1 MATQAIEAAPS
12 DSAPTDRIQVLV
24 LHGRQ
29 SNQNLSGFQINA
41 LKSACGKDVDFNF
54 LDGNIPWSY
63 RPGIDLHEADQMSV
77 SLSKGMDMK
86 VWFMHTTD
94 DKRPRPDL
102 WQQQDPS
109 VTVNYENPDAA
120 VDALLERVRDGPRV
134 DVVLGLF
141 EGSIIVHLAAAR
153 LMQQNESLPWELS
166 VFFGSLPIRDDKY
179 ATVFAQGRKAAHKT
193 IHVFGRHD
201 EYYFYGRHAA
211 GRVAPEDYY
220 ENALVMEHEEGHRLP
235 GSQPDAGRI
244 YGRIATEMRYCLGF
258 PLPDGTHPMELHTWR
273 RTQRP
278 PKPISHPILDLDVMV
293 PRKLRILCLC
303 GGHSCAELV
312 KFQTTA
318 LRMAIGKDAADW
330 IYIEGTEDWP
340 QAQKRYIKEE
350 EYDAWFAEEPVVSD
364 MEKKLSKG
372 AQLKNWYMDTL
383 HEVVPSNKPNREKQF
398 DPTTRVIYHDVVDNI
413 EKLRKQIIDEGP
425 FDVLVAFSQGCIM
438 THLLIGHMRKETP
451 TNVFPEEHRRFYGR
465 DSGEEMPWRLSVF
478 FSGMHIRDK
487 DYMNL
492 FDTPS
497 PHPTVHVFGKE
508 DEFYDYGRD
517 GFENKP
523 QEEYY
528 VDPLVMTHGQGH
540 MFPSDQPRAKQIYDR
555 VAQEVWKYCGGSRGP

>member
-1 MATQAIEAAPS
+1 
-12 DSAPTDRIQVLV
+12 
-24 LHGRQ
+24 
-29 SNQNLSGFQINA
+29 
-41 LKSACGKDVDFNF
+41 
-54 LDGNIPWSY
+54 
-63 RPGIDLHEADQMSV
+63 
-77 SLSKGMDMK
+77 
-86 VWFMHTTD
+86 
-94 DKRPRPDL
+94 
-102 WQQQDPS
+102 
-109 VTVNYENPDAA
+109 
-120 VDALLERVRDGPRV
+120 V
-134 DVVLGLF
+134 DVVLGVF
-141 EGSIIVHLAAAR
+141 EGSIVVHLAAAR
-153 LMQQNESLPWELS
+153 LLQQNESVPWELS

-179 ATVFAQGRKAAHKT
+179 ASAFAQGRKSAHKT

-220 ENALVMEHEEGHRLP
+220 ENALVMEHNEGHRLP

-244 YGRIATEMRYCLGF
+244 FGRVAAEIRDCLGF
-258 PLPDGTHPMELHTWR
+258 PPQDTPTELHNWR
-273 RTQRP
+273 RKQGP
-278 PKPISHPILDLDVMV
+278 PKPISHPILDQDQMV
-293 PRKLRILCLC
+293 PRKIRILCLC

-330 IYIEGTEDWP
+330 IYMEGFEDWP
-340 QAQKRYIKEE
+340 QAQKKFMPEDK
-350 EYDAWFAEEPVVSD
+350 YDAWFAEEPVVSD
-364 MEKKLSKG
+364 MEKKLAKG

-383 HEVVPSNKPNREKQF
+383 HEVVPTNKPNREKQF
-398 DPTTRVIYHDVVDNI
+398 DPTTRVIYHELMDKV
-413 EKLRKQIIDEGP
+413 EKLKKQITDEGP

-438 THLLIGHMRKETP
+438 THMLIGHLRKETP
-451 TNVFPEEHRRFYGR
+451 TNVFPEVHRRFYGR
-465 DSGEEMPWRLSVF
+465 DDPEEMPWRLSVF

-487 DYMNL
+487 DYMHL

-508 DEFYDYGRD
+508 DEFYEYGRD

-528 VDPLVMTHGQGH
+528 VDPLVMTHAQGH

-555 VAQEVWKYCGGSRGP
+555 VAQEVWKYCGGPRGA